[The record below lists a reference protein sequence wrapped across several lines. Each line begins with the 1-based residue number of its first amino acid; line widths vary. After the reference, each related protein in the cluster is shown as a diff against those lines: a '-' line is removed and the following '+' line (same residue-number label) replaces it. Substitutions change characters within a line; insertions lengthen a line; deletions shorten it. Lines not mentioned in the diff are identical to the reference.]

1 MTAPHLGPGH
11 SVAGKYQV
19 QQLLGFTGEVASY
32 RATDPHG
39 QDVVV
44 KLYDPAIG
52 QRADVM
58 GRLERVHATVS
69 QLPAGA
75 VRVLD
80 AGYDA
85 GSGAPFSV
93 SEFVAWPTLTQW
105 LARAPL
111 QPPMVARILQ
121 SLAQVMDAAHQ
132 AQLCH
137 GALKP
142 NNVFVSPGGEG
153 HVRVTDFGASVVRS
167 TSPTHE
173 AYAQSAPWWA
183 PEQLNASAVLGPA
196 TDVFAAG
203 LLAFYALTGRSFW
216 VSCQSSPPDLQAW
229 QQEVMGPRPL
239 ASSRARELGLVVN
252 SALDVAF
259 ERALAV
265 GQGERPQSVGEL
277 AGQFGALAG
286 YADDPNNPTLALD
299 GGADSALTP
308 GLPPVPLENKRKQSS
323 PIVPIVIGVGAAV
336 VLGGVGVAY
345 LFTRTDGPDPVADA
359 TTATAEPAPAASPSA
374 DDTDDDEPPTDE
386 DEGSPAPSSS
396 DGDGG
401 AGADEDESDGGGGG
415 EAVDSVEVKIV
426 CEPACSSLVVDGEV
440 IKKPEEP
447 LQLKPGEHTIKMM
460 KPGYAVRTEKVNVE
474 AEKPIEKTFAL
485 TKLRYRPQKK
495 RCSKFLKNCR

>member
-1 MTAPHLGPGH
+1 MTAPHLAPGH
-11 SVAGKYQV
+11 AVAGKYQV
-19 QQLLGFTGEVASY
+19 QQRLGFTGEVASY
-32 RATDPHG
+32 RATDPQG
-39 QDVVV
+39 RDMVV

-58 GRLERVHATVS
+58 GRLEHVHATVS

-93 SEFVAWPTLTQW
+93 SEFVAWPTMAQW

-111 QPPMVARILQ
+111 QPPTVARILQ

-142 NNVFVSPGGEG
+142 TNVFVSPGGEG
-153 HVRVTDFGASVVRS
+153 QVRVTDFGASVVRS

-196 TDVFAAG
+196 TDVFASG
-203 LLAFYALTGRSFW
+203 LLAFYALTGRPFW
-216 VSCQSSPPDLQAW
+216 VSCQAATPDLKAW
-229 QQEVMGPRPL
+229 QQEVMGPRPV
-239 ASSRARELGLVVN
+239 ASARAREFGAVLN
-252 SALDVAF
+252 PALDVAF

-265 GQGERPQSVGEL
+265 GQRERPHSVGEL
-277 AGQFGALAG
+277 ANQFGSLAG

-299 GGADSALTP
+299 GAADAALTP
-308 GLPPVPLENKRKQSS
+308 GLPPIPLERKRNQSS
-323 PIVPIVIGVGAAV
+323 PIIPIVIGVGAAV
-336 VLGGVGVAY
+336 VLGGLGVAY
-345 LFTRTDGPDPVADA
+345 LFTRTDSPPDAVADA
-359 TTATAEPAPAASPSA
+359 STATATPTTAAPEPSDDSDEPADKKTDEPAADTSKGEGGSA
-374 DDTDDDEPPTDE
+374 E
-386 DEGSPAPSSS
+386 DAASEE
-396 DGDGG
+396 G
-401 AGADEDESDGGGGG
+401 AGGSETTAKT
-415 EAVDSVEVKIV
+415 VEVKIV
-426 CEPACSSLVVDGEV
+426 CEPACLSLIVDGEV
-440 IKKPEEP
+440 NKKPGEP
-447 LQLKPGEHTIKMM
+447 LQLTPGDHTIKLM
-460 KPGYAVRTEKVNVE
+460 KPGYVVRTERVKVE
-474 AEKPIEKTFAL
+474 ADKPIEKTFAL
-485 TKLRYRPQKK
+485 TKQAYRPQKK

>member
-1 MTAPHLGPGH
+1 VTAPHLAPGH
-11 SVAGKYQV
+11 TVAGKYQV
-19 QQLLGFTGEVASY
+19 RQLLGFTGEVASY
-32 RATDPHG
+32 RASDSQG
-39 QDVVV
+39 RDVVV

-58 GRLERVHATVS
+58 GRLERVHAAVS

-105 LARAPL
+105 LARTPL
-111 QPPMVARILQ
+111 QPPMVARVLQ
-121 SLAQVMDAAHQ
+121 SLAQVMDPAHQ

-142 NNVFVSPGGEG
+142 TNVFVSPGGEG
-153 HVRVTDFGASVVRS
+153 QVRVTDFGASVVRS

-196 TDVFAAG
+196 TDIFAVG

-216 VSCQSSPPDLQAW
+216 VSCQAATPDLKAW

-239 ASSRARELGLVVN
+239 ASARARELGAVVN
-252 SALDVAF
+252 PALDVAF
-259 ERALAV
+259 ERVLAV
-265 GQGERPQSVGEL
+265 GQRERPQSVGEL
-277 AGQFGALAG
+277 AHQFGALAG

-336 VLGGVGVAY
+336 VLGGVGLGY
-345 LFTRTDGPDPVADA
+345 LFTRTDPLAD
-359 TTATAEPAPAASPSA
+359 APAATPA
-374 DDTDDDEPPTDE
+374 PEPAATEVAGDSDE
-386 DEGSPAPSSS
+386 DPAAAAAPTEPETPTGD
-396 DGDGG
+396 DGAAGG
-401 AGADEDESDGGGGG
+401 ADGADEGAGGADTA
-415 EAVDSVEVKIV
+415 ELVEVKIV
-426 CEPACSSLVVDGEV
+426 CEPACLSLIVDGEV
-440 IKKPEEP
+440 NEKPEEP
-447 LQLKPGEHTIKMM
+447 LQLSPGDHTIKLM
-460 KPGYAVRTEKVNVE
+460 KPGYVVRTEKVEVV
-474 AEKPIEKTFAL
+474 ADKPIEKTFAL
-485 TKLRYRPQKK
+485 TKRVYRPQKK